1 MRISLQRSV
10 LQRSVL
16 LLTAF
21 LYFALLLIFG
31 FRAQAQTSGNSG
43 TIQGT
48 VTDPTGAV
56 VPKAKLSPQSRERV
70 CADGDHGRHGKIH
83 YSQRFFQTLIVTI
96 TSAGFAPQSQDQDID
111 VRSVVP
117 VNLGLV
123 LAISG
128 ATETVTVEAGAG
140 LST

>member
-43 TIQGT
+43 KIQGT
-48 VTDPTGAV
+48 VTDPTGAF
-56 VPKAKLSPQSRERV
+56 VPGAKVGE
-70 CADGDHGRHGKIH
+70 
-83 YSQRFFQTLIVTI
+83 
-96 TSAGFAPQSQDQDID
+96 
-111 VRSVVP
+111 
-117 VNLGLV
+117 
-123 LAISG
+123 
-128 ATETVTVEAGAG
+128 
-140 LST
+140 